1 MGIKKK
7 NAFLILIGILS
18 ITNIICFVL
27 YYVSS
32 FLNSSA
38 VLIYAYVYF
47 SEIAMIFL
55 PQISAAFTLTVYA
68 KKGINKALLYAIF
81 CSLCE
86 VFYIFPHRAFEFAYE
101 GYEITSTLILSLFET
116 VLTVTVACIEIIVLL
131 LLIIFVTKII
141 AKYKGILNFDFNA
154 ALSEK
159 EPFNFDK
166 PLTAGIFSAACA
178 VFVYSL
184 VIEIIDTVSF
194 LVNYSGTYR
203 IGEILYIL
211 FRYVFILGLL
221 IISHIITHYL
231 KHRLS

>member
-1 MGIKKK
+1 MEIKKK

-32 FLNSSA
+32 FLTSST

-47 SEIAMIFL
+47 SEIAMIHL
-55 PQISAAFTLTVYA
+55 PLICAAFTLTVYA
-68 KKGINKALLYAIF
+68 KQGINKALLYAIP
-81 CSLCE
+81 CSLCAF
-86 VFYIFPHRAFEFAYE
+86 FYTFPYRAFEFAYE
-101 GYEITSTLILSLFET
+101 GYEITATLLLALLET
-116 VLTVTVACIEIIVLL
+116 LLTVIVNYIEITVLL

-141 AKYKGILNFDFNA
+141 AKSKGIPNFNFNT

-159 EPFNFDK
+159 ETFDFDK

-184 VIEIIDTVSF
+184 IIEIIDTVSF
-194 LVNYSGTYR
+194 LINYSGTYR
-203 IGEILYIL
+203 TGEILYIL
-211 FRYVFILGLL
+211 FRYVFILGML
-221 IISHIITHYL
+221 IISHILTHYA
-231 KHRLS
+231 KRKMA

>member
-1 MGIKKK
+1 MEIKKK

-32 FLNSSA
+32 FLASSA
-38 VLIYAYVYF
+38 VLLYVYVYF
-47 SEIAMIFL
+47 SEIAMIHL
-55 PQISAAFTLTVYA
+55 PLICAAFTLTVYA
-68 KKGINKALLYAIF
+68 KQGINKALLYAIP
-81 CSLCE
+81 CSLCAF
-86 VFYIFPHRAFEFAYE
+86 FYTFPYRAFEFAYE
-101 GYEITSTLILSLFET
+101 GYEITATLLLALLET
-116 VLTVTVACIEIIVLL
+116 LLTVIVNYIEITVLL

-141 AKYKGILNFDFNA
+141 AKSKGIPNFNFNA

-159 EPFNFDK
+159 ETFDFDK

-184 VIEIIDTVSF
+184 IIEIIDTVSF
-194 LVNYSGTYR
+194 LINYSGTYR

-211 FRYVFILGLL
+211 FRYVFILGML
-221 IISHIITHYL
+221 IISHALTHYA
-231 KHRLS
+231 KRRL